1 MIVLKCAKIIYD
13 KIQHLFP
20 LKEAIKKCIL
30 SDEEYLTQANSH
42 HLPASINKHDFIL
55 AFFPAFILFLALLVV
70 HICYHVLVT
79 CGTYLLPCFGCKSRA
94 AILYEI

>member
-1 MIVLKCAKIIYD
+1 MIALKCAKITYD

-30 SDEEYLTQANSH
+30 SDEEYLTQANSR

-70 HICYHVLVT
+70 HICYPVLVAKVE
-79 CGTYLLPCFGCKSRA
+79 LQFFMKHKAPDKS
-94 AILYEI
+94 

>member
-13 KIQHLFP
+13 KIQHLFL
-20 LKEAIKKCIL
+20 LKEAVKKCIL

-42 HLPASINKHDFIL
+42 HLPASINKHDFI
-55 AFFPAFILFLALLVV
+55 PAFLPALILFLALLVV

-79 CGTYLLPCFGCKSRA
+79 RGTYLLSCFGCKNRA
-94 AILYEI
+94 AILYET